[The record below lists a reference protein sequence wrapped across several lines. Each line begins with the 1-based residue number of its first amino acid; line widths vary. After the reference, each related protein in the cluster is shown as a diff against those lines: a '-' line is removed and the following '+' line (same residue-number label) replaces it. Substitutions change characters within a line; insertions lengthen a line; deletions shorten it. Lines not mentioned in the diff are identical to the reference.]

1 MQKFPDRKFKIFLNM
16 FQKLSENGKNE
27 EVILV
32 D

>member
-16 FQKLSENGKNE
+16 FKKLSENRKNE
-27 EVILV
+27 EVKLV